1 MLLQETAAN
10 ATAQALID
18 AKAYT
23 DAEVAKVKAVADTAV
38 QTITA
43 SEGLV
48 ATRDESNTVNLAIDD
63 TITFVFNCGDAYEKP
78 IK

>member
-1 MLLQETAAN
+1 MQ
-10 ATAQALID
+10 
-18 AKAYT
+18 KAYT

-48 ATRDESNTVNLAIDD
+48 ATRDEESNTVNLAIDD